1 MKSMSFALTTAQ
13 ILNRE
18 KRVTRRMGW
27 LNLKPGDRI
36 RAVKKAMGLKKGE
49 SIEELAVLKVIDVRR
64 EPLDRMLDDRDY
76 GFRECEL
83 EGFGKHPDYQ
93 WPSEFVQMFCGS
105 HKGCTPAS
113 IVTRIEFEYESV
125 RGEVA

>member
-1 MKSMSFALTTAQ
+1 MSFALTTAQ

-64 EPLDRMLDDRDY
+64 EPLDRMLR
-76 GFRECEL
+76 
-83 EGFGKHPDYQ
+83 
-93 WPSEFVQMFCGS
+93 
-105 HKGCTPAS
+105 
-113 IVTRIEFEYESV
+113 
-125 RGEVA
+125 